1 MGKTFLINLN
11 EHNRKITIGQEDDY
25 TTACLLDFPYFKERF
40 KMIATDLS
48 KQQALYADAKNN
60 TTNYFYLKP
69 ISRSKRTY
77 SIFFTQNCE
86 SISNSHKFIFGLI

>member
-25 TTACLLDFPYFKERF
+25 TTACLLDFPYFKKRF

-48 KQQALYADAKNN
+48 KQQALYADAKTIQQIIFTSNLYQEVKEPIL
-60 TTNYFYLKP
+60 YF
-69 ISRSKRTY
+69 SHRTVKV
-77 SIFFTQNCE
+77 F
-86 SISNSHKFIFGLI
+86 